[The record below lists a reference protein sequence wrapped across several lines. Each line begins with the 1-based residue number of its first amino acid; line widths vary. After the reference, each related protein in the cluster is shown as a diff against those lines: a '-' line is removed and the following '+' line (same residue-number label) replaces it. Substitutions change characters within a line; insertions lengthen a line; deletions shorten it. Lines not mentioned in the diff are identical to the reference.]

1 MQAIPRTNRGHYLE
15 SPVNRLLHLIQVTM
29 KTILTAL
36 RLLAVFTVI
45 TGILYPLSVW
55 AVGRT
60 FFRAKAEGSLIT
72 RDGRI
77 VGSTLL
83 AQKNDDARYFH
94 PRPSA
99 GDFAT
104 VASGASN
111 LAWTSAKLA
120 ATIAERRND
129 NGGDVPANLLT
140 ASGSG
145 LDPHLTPEAVVF
157 QADRV
162 AATRH
167 LTVDQRHALD
177 ELIARHVEG
186 GKIGPAIVNILE
198 LNLALDAAFPLSNP

>member
-1 MQAIPRTNRGHYLE
+1 
-15 SPVNRLLHLIQVTM
+15 M

-99 GDFAT
+99 SDFAT

-111 LAWTSAKLA
+111 QAWTSTRLA
-120 ATIAERRND
+120 TVIAERRTALG
-129 NGGDVPANLLT
+129 GGDVPADLLT

-145 LDPHLTPEAVVF
+145 LDPHLSPDAVIF
-157 QADRV
+157 QADRI
-162 AATRH
+162 AAARR
-167 LTVDQRHALD
+167 LTLGQRHALD
-177 ELIARHVEG
+177 DLIARHVEG
-186 GKIGPAIVNILE
+186 GKIGRAVVNILE
-198 LNLALDAAFPLSNP
+198 LNLALDAAFPPAHP